1 MNWFLRGGFPRCNWL
16 LKTHNYP
23 GSSKTPFK
31 FPASISNNP
40 GPHLVPVQRPIDR
53 IFASH
58 LRHFSGGA
66 LKKAQGKPPH
76 RDGCTATPTVTQA
89 QHPGKH
95 TQPYQSTI
103 INNGSSSSSND
114 TKMGENVEETTP
126 FPLTEVDKWVLS
138 QTDQE
143 FKCHDWEELREILAT
158 NQLHLLKRKPSDL
171 RRYIKWS
178 AETKAEYGSTTNFL
192 LNHRLPKAWGEPP
205 FIPVSNIPFADPSDH
220 CVLKNDWPYG
230 FEPGISHIVVW
241 TRTPIATDETVGDM
255 TPESRTI
262 VSDFIK
268 RFFVDRLGPGGE
280 DKVLWFKNWVA
291 LQSVRT
297 VDHVHV
303 LVRDVEPEI
312 IEEWTRE
319 LECHRAH

>member
-1 MNWFLRGGFPRCNWL
+1 
-16 LKTHNYP
+16 
-23 GSSKTPFK
+23 
-31 FPASISNNP
+31 

-58 LRHFSGGA
+58 PRNFSGGV
-66 LKKAQGKPPH
+66 LKKTQDKKSPH
-76 RDGCTATPTVTQA
+76 LDGYTQK
-89 QHPGKH
+89 QLYH
-95 TQPYQSTI
+95 TITN
-103 INNGSSSSSND
+103 IN
-114 TKMGENVEETTP
+114 KMGENIPKPAPAEALETASP

-138 QTDQE
+138 QTDQG
-143 FKCHDWEELREILAT
+143 FKCHDWEELREIIAT
-158 NQLHLLKRKPSDL
+158 NQLHLLKRRPSDL

-192 LNHRLPKAWGEPP
+192 LVRRLPKAWGEPP
-205 FIPVSNIPFADPSDH
+205 FIPVSTIPFEDPSDY

-230 FEPGISHIVVW
+230 FEPGIFHIVVW
-241 TRTPIATDETVGDM
+241 TRTPIATDDTVGDM
-255 TPESRTI
+255 TPESRKI

-280 DKVLWFKNWVA
+280 DRVLWFKNWVA

-303 LVRDVEPEI
+303 LVKDVDPEI

-319 LECHRAH
+319 LECHKAR